1 MELGMQIKQRRKELN
16 LTQEELAKRIN
27 VSRSAV
33 SNWEIGRNYPDIQL
47 IIQLSDELDISLD
60 KLLKGESLVVKQISN
75 DTIVRK
81 SLSRKVKILYGIILF
96 LLMLGILF
104 FYKTNEYSD
113 ISNSTQV
120 KTLTVEDQTIH
131 VTTDLPFYRSLIA
144 YTTNNSPDG
153 KSLEIALSTKLD
165 LSMKNNNELDIPLNI
180 SMPSDLDQI
189 NIIHNGNI
197 IKSFPLK

>member
-1 MELGMQIKQRRKELN
+1 MKLGMQIKQRRKELN